1 MSSNLFFNEPNI
13 DIKNL
18 NKLISEDMQKIG
30 ETDLNSGLLSS
41 QDLKSQFKKNNEVI
55 NKSPNKILK
64 MENNKSKMSK
74 NIYINN
80 KNNN

>member
-80 KNNN
+80 KDNN